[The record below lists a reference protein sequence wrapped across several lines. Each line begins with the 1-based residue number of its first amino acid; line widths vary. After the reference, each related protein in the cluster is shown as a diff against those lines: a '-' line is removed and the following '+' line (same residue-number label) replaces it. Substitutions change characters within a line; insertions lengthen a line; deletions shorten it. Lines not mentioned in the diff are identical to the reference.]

1 MQRSEQSWELMRAHG
16 RCTGATIF
24 AIFGG
29 CWFVLS
35 QAYFHKFG
43 WPAISMALSIVTLF
57 LLACL
62 RIQRGQLKPTL
73 PPNLAEQKQRDDRAF
88 GIING
93 ITYTLVFLLFVIL
106 PRLSLQN
113 YIFPSFVA
121 LVGLHFLPM
130 PPSYRHLA
138 NSVIGLAMV
147 GWAVFCAL
155 HFKEDGNRMAAV
167 VSLGAAAALWASSA
181 WALRTAH
188 HLFSLAKQQ

>member
-1 MQRSEQSWELMRAHG
+1 MGGRLTMQRSEQSWELMRAHG

-93 ITYTLVFLLFVIL
+93 
-106 PRLSLQN
+106 N
-113 YIFPSFVA
+113 H
-121 LVGLHFLPM
+121 LHAGVP
-130 PPSYRHLA
+130 
-138 NSVIGLAMV
+138 
-147 GWAVFCAL
+147 
-155 HFKEDGNRMAAV
+155 
-167 VSLGAAAALWASSA
+167 
-181 WALRTAH
+181 ALRHPASAQPAEL
-188 HLFSLAKQQ
+188 HLSIVRRPGRLAFPADAPELSAPRQLCNRSGDGWVGRVLCPPL